1 MRGSR
6 VFLKIIGVCL
16 GGLLVV
22 AVFLEIR
29 YNFLF
34 AAPRIAGEAVAP
46 PRASFQLRI
55 EPDLVKDYLAR
66 RYAAGTPVPE
76 RFVPYLLPYEIGLY
90 MDPDL
95 ATAQT
100 EIGVFVNARR
110 LGPIIAQRVNQ
121 SGVLARIPDI
131 VWSPP
136 ELTRPRRGLLRLEGS
151 MPVTADKIDLVRE
164 VWGIVTPLSPLPM
177 MGGHALE
184 AILDMRDGRGFVLAA
199 EWIGKNAPPETLLH
213 PTQIVPIAKNIAEAR
228 ILADMES
235 DNTLCVKLL
244 IECRPE
250 VPDSEVNSLCFLMN
264 YITAHVKPNLKSI
277 CDVELTGTAEAE
289 GLRVS
294 GEYRLVPMDNLLS
307 ALGLH

>member
-177 MGGHALE
+177 
-184 AILDMRDGRGFVLAA
+184 LAA